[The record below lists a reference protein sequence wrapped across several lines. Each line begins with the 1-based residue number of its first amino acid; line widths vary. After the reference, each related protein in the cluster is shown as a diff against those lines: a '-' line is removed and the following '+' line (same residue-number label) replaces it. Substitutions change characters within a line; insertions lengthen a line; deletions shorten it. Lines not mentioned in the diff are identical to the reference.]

1 MRNKYNIKD
10 GSKVFLLAL
19 FLPQVISILL
29 VTILSCFFTA
39 EQLQNSNAYI
49 VAMMLVTQ
57 FSFFLIFVFYNK
69 YRSIDCVKECGL
81 KTKVSAKNVLLA
93 ILISF
98 IAVAGFINFVGVFA
112 KLVGL
117 MGFKEGGRSIPI
129 NTPAWLIVNVV
140 ITAVI
145 PAFFEEIIFRG
156 MIFNG
161 LKKCGLF
168 VAVALSSLFFMLEHL
183 SLYSFVYPIIM
194 GIVFCLIYNKT
205 KSIVYT
211 MITHFCNNFIV
222 ILIDYFNETTNNNF
236 GMFDIKTWW
245 GVILSLLV
253 AGVAFVA
260 IFFIVKK
267 FMLCAMQDDSEQ
279 QENQEVVIVNDE
291 NEQINNNISSHE
303 ALQDNKK
310 SKYFLL
316 TTSLISFA
324 FWLLVIIS
332 VK

>member
-140 ITAVI
+140 ITAII

-168 VAVALSSLFFMLEHL
+168 VAVALSSVFFMIEHL
-183 SLYSFVYPIIM
+183 SFYSFVYPLIM
-194 GIVFCLIYNKT
+194 GVVFCLIYHKT
-205 KSIVYT
+205 KSIAYT
-211 MITHFCNNFIV
+211 MITHFCNNFLV
-222 ILIDYFNETTNNNF
+222 ILIDYFNEITGNDF
-236 GMFDIKTWW
+236 GMFNITTWW
-245 GVILSLLV
+245 GVVLAVLAAIL
-253 AGVAFVA
+253 AFVI

-267 FMLCAMQDDSEQ
+267 LMVCQSCDNSENEKTDAEDVVVIEDSNEKSEFASKEASQDDKR
-279 QENQEVVIVNDE
+279 N
-291 NEQINNNISSHE
+291 
-303 ALQDNKK
+303 
-310 SKYFLL
+310 KYFLL
-316 TTSLISFA
+316 LTSLASFA
-324 FWLLVIIS
+324 FWLIVIIL